1 MESGDRKVNHGI
13 IGWKFPLRGD
23 GAFDLGL
30 DFLNLLS
37 GFGVHRGS

>member
-23 GAFDLGL
+23 GAFDFGL
-30 DFLNLLS
+30 DVLNLLS
-37 GFGVHRGS
+37 GFAVHSAS